1 MEITLP
7 HNWRPRDY
15 QIPMWRYMEHGG
27 RRSVLLWHRRAGKD
41 DNSLRYLASA
51 AMEKTATY
59 WYLLPK
65 AVQVRRAIWEAVNPH
80 TGKRRVIEAFPDAI
94 VARTRDNEMTL
105 TLANGSS
112 VHFLGADNFDT
123 LVGSPPYGI
132 VFSEYSLTN
141 PLSWAYLKP
150 ILEENGGWAIF
161 NFTSRGR
168 NHAATLYEYAAG
180 EESWFAQRL
189 PVTET
194 SVFTPEQVEEIRK
207 EMHRTYGEEDG
218 EALFRQE
225 YMCDLD
231 APVVGAYYGKLLAR
245 AADEGRVT
253 GVPYD
258 PAAPVFTAWDLGMDD
273 STAIWVAQC
282 VGREIHIIDYYEANG
297 QPLAHYADWVRGRGY
312 GRPTHYLPHDAR
324 ARELGTG
331 KSREEVLAGLDIG
344 PVLVVP
350 QQSVAD
356 GINAVRTILPRCWF
370 DQIKCG
376 AGAEALRNYRKEY
389 DEKRKVF
396 HDRPLHDWTSHAADA
411 FRYLALSC
419 GQHQKSGSKGF
430 RPRRR

>member
-231 APVVGAYYGKLLAR
+231 APVVGAYYGKRPCSRHGTLVWTIPPRSGWRNAWAGKSTSSTTTR
-245 AADEGRVT
+245 PMASPSRITRTGCADAATAGRRTTCRTTPGRV
-253 GVPYD
+253 
-258 PAAPVFTAWDLGMDD
+258 
-273 STAIWVAQC
+273 SS
-282 VGREIHIIDYYEANG
+282 
-297 QPLAHYADWVRGRGY
+297 
-312 GRPTHYLPHDAR
+312 AR
-324 ARELGTG
+324 ARAGRKCLPGWTSAPCSSSP
-331 KSREEVLAGLDIG
+331 SRAWPTASMPCAPSCRVAGSTRSNAG
-344 PVLVVP
+344 PVRKP
-350 QQSVAD
+350 CAITAKNTTRNGRYSMTARCTTGRATPPTPS
-356 GINAVRTILPRCWF
+356 GIWP
-370 DQIKCG
+370 
-376 AGAEALRNYRKEY
+376 
-389 DEKRKVF
+389 
-396 HDRPLHDWTSHAADA
+396 
-411 FRYLALSC
+411 
-419 GQHQKSGSKGF
+419 
-430 RPRRR
+430 

>member
-15 QIPMWRYMEHGG
+15 QIPMWRYMERGG

-194 SVFTPEQVEEIRK
+194 SVFTPEQVEEIHK

-245 AADEGRVT
+245 AADEGRIT

-282 VGREIHIIDYYEANG
+282 VGREIHLIDYYEANG
-297 QPLAHYADWVRGRGY
+297 QPLAHYADWVRGAATASRRITCRTTPGRGNS
-312 GRPTHYLPHDAR
+312 AR
-324 ARELGTG
+324 ARAGRRCSPGWTSALCSSSP
-331 KSREEVLAGLDIG
+331 SRAWPTDQRRAHHPCRVAGSTRSNAG
-344 PVLVVP
+344 PVRKPSQLP
-350 QQSVAD
+350 QR
-356 GINAVRTILPRCWF
+356 VR
-370 DQIKCG
+370 
-376 AGAEALRNYRKEY
+376 
-389 DEKRKVF
+389 
-396 HDRPLHDWTSHAADA
+396 
-411 FRYLALSC
+411 
-419 GQHQKSGSKGF
+419 
-430 RPRRR
+430 

>member
-225 YMCDLD
+225 
-231 APVVGAYYGKLLAR
+231 
-245 AADEGRVT
+245 
-253 GVPYD
+253 
-258 PAAPVFTAWDLGMDD
+258 
-273 STAIWVAQC
+273 
-282 VGREIHIIDYYEANG
+282 
-297 QPLAHYADWVRGRGY
+297 
-312 GRPTHYLPHDAR
+312 
-324 ARELGTG
+324 
-331 KSREEVLAGLDIG
+331 
-344 PVLVVP
+344 
-350 QQSVAD
+350 
-356 GINAVRTILPRCWF
+356 
-370 DQIKCG
+370 
-376 AGAEALRNYRKEY
+376 
-389 DEKRKVF
+389 
-396 HDRPLHDWTSHAADA
+396 
-411 FRYLALSC
+411 
-419 GQHQKSGSKGF
+419 
-430 RPRRR
+430 

>member
-245 AADEGRVT
+245 AADEGRIT

-273 STAIWVAQC
+273 STAIWVAHC
-282 VGREIHIIDYYEANG
+282 VGREIHLIDY
-297 QPLAHYADWVRGRGY
+297 
-312 GRPTHYLPHDAR
+312 
-324 ARELGTG
+324 
-331 KSREEVLAGLDIG
+331 
-344 PVLVVP
+344 
-350 QQSVAD
+350 
-356 GINAVRTILPRCWF
+356 
-370 DQIKCG
+370 
-376 AGAEALRNYRKEY
+376 
-389 DEKRKVF
+389 
-396 HDRPLHDWTSHAADA
+396 
-411 FRYLALSC
+411 
-419 GQHQKSGSKGF
+419 
-430 RPRRR
+430 

>member
-1 MEITLP
+1 MEITRP

-161 NFTSRGR
+161 NFTSVSYT
-168 NHAATLYEYAAG
+168 HLTLPTN
-180 EESWFAQRL
+180 W
-189 PVTET
+189 
-194 SVFTPEQVEEIRK
+194 SV
-207 EMHRTYGEEDG
+207 
-218 EALFRQE
+218 
-225 YMCDLD
+225 
-231 APVVGAYYGKLLAR
+231 
-245 AADEGRVT
+245 
-253 GVPYD
+253 
-258 PAAPVFTAWDLGMDD
+258 
-273 STAIWVAQC
+273 
-282 VGREIHIIDYYEANG
+282 
-297 QPLAHYADWVRGRGY
+297 
-312 GRPTHYLPHDAR
+312 
-324 ARELGTG
+324 
-331 KSREEVLAGLDIG
+331 
-344 PVLVVP
+344 
-350 QQSVAD
+350 
-356 GINAVRTILPRCWF
+356 
-370 DQIKCG
+370 
-376 AGAEALRNYRKEY
+376 
-389 DEKRKVF
+389 
-396 HDRPLHDWTSHAADA
+396 
-411 FRYLALSC
+411 
-419 GQHQKSGSKGF
+419 
-430 RPRRR
+430 

>member
-94 VARTRDNEMTL
+94 VARTRGNEMTL

-194 SVFTPEQVEEIRK
+194 SVLCLAHTGGRPGARAGHRGAGVAYRYDAVQYPARHPGLFQKGHRRVRQHAAGQACQRK
-207 EMHRTYGEEDG
+207 AHEP
-218 EALFRQE
+218 AAVF
-225 YMCDLD
+225 
-231 APVVGAYYGKLLAR
+231 APVPAGQRAGNPRPDARPSRALAR
-245 AADEGRVT
+245 GRQRR
-253 GVPYD
+253 D
-258 PAAPVFTAWDLGMDD
+258 RF
-273 STAIWVAQC
+273 
-282 VGREIHIIDYYEANG
+282 
-297 QPLAHYADWVRGRGY
+297 
-312 GRPTHYLPHDAR
+312 LP
-324 ARELGTG
+324 
-331 KSREEVLAGLDIG
+331 
-344 PVLVVP
+344 
-350 QQSVAD
+350 VAD
-356 GINAVRTILPRCWF
+356 CLG
-370 DQIKCG
+370 
-376 AGAEALRNYRKEY
+376 
-389 DEKRKVF
+389 
-396 HDRPLHDWTSHAADA
+396 
-411 FRYLALSC
+411 LA
-419 GQHQKSGSKGF
+419 
-430 RPRRR
+430 

>member
-94 VARTRDNEMTL
+94 VARARDNEMTL

-245 AADEGRVT
+245 AADEGRIT

-282 VGREIHIIDYYEANG
+282 VGREIHLIDYYEANG
-297 QPLAHYADWVRGRGY
+297 QPLAHYADWVAGRRTTCRTTP
-312 GRPTHYLPHDAR
+312 GRVSSAR
-324 ARELGTG
+324 ARAGRKCLPGWTSAPCSSSP
-331 KSREEVLAGLDIG
+331 SRAWPTASMPCAPSCRVAGSTRSN
-344 PVLVVP
+344 VVP
-350 QQSVAD
+350 VRKPCAITAKNTTRNGRYSMTARCTTGRATLPTPS
-356 GINAVRTILPRCWF
+356 GIWP
-370 DQIKCG
+370 
-376 AGAEALRNYRKEY
+376 
-389 DEKRKVF
+389 
-396 HDRPLHDWTSHAADA
+396 
-411 FRYLALSC
+411 
-419 GQHQKSGSKGF
+419 
-430 RPRRR
+430 